1 MSVPIRVA
9 IADDHRL
16 FLDGLQEVIARME
29 GVEVVHTSANGDELL
44 RRLGEKAC
52 DLAILD
58 LHMPVTDG
66 LQAARLLRKNHPQV
80 KVLILTMNNDA
91 VLIKHVL
98 EAGALGYVLK
108 TAGKEDLERAIRRV
122 AAGLTFFSEAVS
134 AELARQYMPR
144 GASSVL
150 QSREGAARDPLTER
164 EREIVAL
171 IVREYSSAEIAGLL
185 CISPATVDTHRKNIQ
200 HKLGTKN
207 IVGLVKYALRAG
219 LTD

>member
-1 MSVPIRVA
+1 MSFPIRVA

-16 FLDGLQEVIARME
+16 FLDGLQEVIVRME
-29 GVEVVHTSANGDELL
+29 GVEVVHTAANGDELL
-44 RRLGEKAC
+44 RHLEEKTC

-66 LQAARLLRKNHPQV
+66 LQAAQQLRKKHPQV
-80 KVLILTMNNDA
+80 KVLILTMNNVA
-91 VLIKHVL
+91 AQVKHVL

-108 TAGKEDLERAIRRV
+108 TAGKEELERAIRRV

-134 AELARQYMPR
+134 AELARQYMPK
-144 GASSVL
+144 GASTVL
-150 QSREGAARDPLTER
+150 QPREGTSKDPLTER

-171 IVREYSSAEIAGLL
+171 IVREYSSVEIAGLL
-185 CISPATVDTHRKNIQ
+185 SISPATVDTHRKNIQ
-200 HKLGTKN
+200 HKLGIKN
-207 IVGLVKYALRAG
+207 IVGLVKYAIRAG